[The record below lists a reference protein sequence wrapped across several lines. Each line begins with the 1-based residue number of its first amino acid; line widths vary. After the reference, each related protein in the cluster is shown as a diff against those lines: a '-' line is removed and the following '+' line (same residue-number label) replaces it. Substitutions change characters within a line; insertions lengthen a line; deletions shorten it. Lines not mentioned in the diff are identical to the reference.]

1 MFTNEKKTRVEILK
15 FESKKM
21 RVELKKKYSSRERE
35 NAVFYRCLHFTD
47 TRLRS
52 NFFFSLGRLIED
64 LERQL
69 SSASLK
75 WQFRILIS
83 APWRVQKDT
92 CNSAVKILW
101 DLRLFRN
108 REVHPFYV
116 KSDWNPPVQPLEALK
131 RGQLAEQGHPTTIFG
146 RISVRKTIWDLEFSK
161 HLL

>member
-1 MFTNEKKTRVEILK
+1 MFTNEKKTSRNFEIWVEKNASRVEK
-15 FESKKM
+15 KNTRFE
-21 RVELKKKYSSRERE
+21 EERTLTSC
-35 NAVFYRCLHFTD
+35 VVYRCLHFTD

-52 NFFFSLGRLIED
+52 KVVVCWLPNIADFFFSLGRLIED

-116 KSDWNPPVQPLEALK
+116 KSDWNPPVQPLEALE
-131 RGQLAEQGHPTTIFG
+131 RG
-146 RISVRKTIWDLEFSK
+146 
-161 HLL
+161 